1 MKSGS
6 SFTSPRK
13 KTVIPLI
20 RHRAL
25 AYRVQFHLFTVQLN
39 HLSRRFNSENW
50 SSHQDPA
57 IFMKI
62 DLYPQQYFN
71 QISNYESKW
80 RIHIYLR
87 PIRLS
92 TLSTWCCIETRR
104 RSNLLWKG
112 QVLLCTLQKGDPS
125 LTVTAALFSSLRNQW
140 SDHCPDHCVRQIV
153 RACLTVGP

>member
-13 KTVIPLI
+13 KTVIPPI

-25 AYRVQFHLFTVQLN
+25 AYRVQFHLFTVHFN

-71 QISNYESKW
+71 PISNYQSKW

-125 LTVTAALFSSLRNQW
+125 LTVTAPCSAHCGT
-140 SDHCPDHCVRQIV
+140 SDPIIV
-153 RACLTVGP
+153 PTIVFAKLSGHVWL